1 MTQLAIL
8 ALFRPVQPLLEPR
21 RAGEHGAEPFD
32 VDGVEAD
39 AALYYR
45 EPRYSAD
52 LSFGYYVPG
61 AAFNGKTGRERLDS
75 VVAIYEGRDGFAS
88 TYGSDVTAGNAWTV
102 QSKFNW
108 AF

>member
-1 MTQLAIL
+1 
-8 ALFRPVQPLLEPR
+8 
-21 RAGEHGAEPFD
+21 
-32 VDGVEAD
+32 
-39 AALYYR
+39 
-45 EPRYSAD
+45 
-52 LSFGYYVPG
+52 VPG

-75 VVAIYEGRDGFAS
+75 VVAIYEGREGFAS